1 MPIPSG
7 STNNWLS
14 NNSSYPGSG
23 TTVFDAG
30 SYNQDFTVNLTGT
43 TYDPTNYSFTF
54 NDTANAQLYSE
65 TYGGG
70 FTDLSNYRTALT
82 WHFWFENLE
91 PPGVAN
97 SSICWMGTRAGST
110 FTGFG
115 FSKSTSGKL
124 EMAAAYGVAV
134 ATTASVQ
141 SGWHLATIAWSSASG
156 TFDIYVDGVI
166 DISNYSGDLFVAGGI
181 VSTDAIYFG
190 HSPLSGYAEYFNGR
204 IGQSTLYPTKQN
216 SGQVLA
222 FYNDTVT
229 RFFPPTVAYDFSDP
243 ACYPGT
249 GSTFF
254 DLSGNSIDG
263 VINGT
268 TFVSNGSASYFTT
281 NGSGTYLSTDSYT
294 PSSSTV
300 FSYHLWCQLNNN
312 TFGSLLKL
320 GGDASTFNT
329 PAINVNDP
337 SAGRLVVSFGF
348 LVSVNNP
355 TETIPTDT
363 WTLISVV
370 CDGTTNKVYYDG
382 VLVNSISQSTGF
394 FGNGSMLFGRFE
406 SPAQYSSA
414 KFALFNVYNIAL
426 SAANVLDFYNA
437 TVARFTP
444 IPTPV
449 IEYDFQNGSYSGSGT
464 TIIDLIS
471 PQTNLTV
478 GTGHWVAGSPNYW
491 DLQADTNLF
500 SDTLAS
506 PFESTTFTINCWYYP
521 DYTTPTEYAAVW
533 SFGSF
538 ANPGLPILSTR
549 DNGTINIQWNFG
561 YGITT
566 TTVTNEWHLFTF
578 VSNGTTT
585 TLYVD
590 GIFIGSNSSSSGF
603 VATPVIIRLG
613 SATRSGPPVD
623 FSKGKI
629 GFWNYYDIALN
640 STEVLD
646 LYNATE
652 GSYVGPPPPPPPYA
666 GLVGGRLF
674 GEGFNG

>member
-1 MPIPSG
+1 MAIPSG
-7 STNNWLS
+7 LTNNWLS

-30 SYNQDFTVNLTGT
+30 SYNQNLTVNLTGT
-43 TYDPTNYSFTF
+43 TYNSANRSFYF
-54 NDTANAQLYSE
+54 DNTANASLYSQ

-70 FTDLSNYRTALT
+70 FTDLNNYRSAFT
-82 WHFWFENLE
+82 WHIWFKNDK
-91 PPGVAN
+91 PSTQAT
-97 SSICWMGTRAGST
+97 SICQMGTRASGT

-115 FSKSTSGKL
+115 LYKNTSDILGISIS
-124 EMAAAYGVAV
+124 YGSDISSGVN
-134 ATTASVQ
+134 VQ
-141 SGWHLATIAWSSASG
+141 NGWHLASITWQSG
-156 TFDIYVDGVI
+156 TNAYNIYIDGTL
-166 DISNYSGDLFVAGGI
+166 STSGNTNFFVPAI
-181 VSTDAIYFG
+181 ESTDAIYYG
-190 HSPLSGYAEYFNGR
+190 HSPLSGYAEYFQGY
-204 IGQSTLYPTKQN
+204 IGQTALYPNVQNSTQVQDFYNSTLGVYTGPVHEYDAADLASYPGSGSTLTDIGFAVTPINLSLANATFNNVNDSFALDGTLGSYIRSANSLAGFDIGANNFSVQYWFKYDGSTAQPPYN
-216 SGQVLA
+216 IFLQIGSRSGSYSGFTNFILSGQFNIGKPGVA
-222 FYNDTVT
+222 DYATGFNPVIGTWYQVTMTV
-229 RFFPPTVAYDFSDP
+229 
-243 ACYPGT
+243 
-249 GSTFF
+249 
-254 DLSGNSIDG
+254 NSSNL
-263 VINGT
+263 VTLFINGT
-268 TFVSNGSASYFTT
+268 SVYTQTIAFVTPDNIIAMGDNGIQTDQVANASMGPLLIY
-281 NGSGTYLSTDSYT
+281 NRVLSGTEITNYYNSTRS
-294 PSSSTV
+294 
-300 FSYHLWCQLNNN
+300 
-312 TFGSLLKL
+312 
-320 GGDASTFNT
+320 
-329 PAINVNDP
+329 
-337 SAGRLVVSFGF
+337 
-348 LVSVNNP
+348 
-355 TETIPTDT
+355 
-363 WTLISVV
+363 
-370 CDGTTNKVYYDG
+370 
-382 VLVNSISQSTGF
+382 
-394 FGNGSMLFGRFE
+394 RF
-406 SPAQYSSA
+406 
-414 KFALFNVYNIAL
+414 
-426 SAANVLDFYNA
+426 
-437 TVARFTP
+437 R
-444 IPTPV
+444 V
-449 IEYDFQNGSYSGSGT
+449 IVEYDFQNGSYSGTGN
-464 TIIDLIS
+464 TINDLLS

-506 PFESTTFTINCWYYP
+506 AFESTTFTINCWYYP

-629 GFWNYYDIALN
+629 GFWNYYYIALN